1 MSPFTRFRAP
11 VSGRS
16 LRRQQIALVVLALLS
31 LAGYVWMAFWFPLSP
46 FYRQVPLADVRDF
59 TPSLAAGAAYG
70 LLLLVLYGLYWL
82 AFRLTQQG
90 GLRLRMSFVWGTA
103 VLFSLPLLFTYPFN
117 ATDVFR
123 YLIHGRITAFY
134 HTNPYL
140 TPPDAFPQDPFLP
153 LAGEWAGE
161 TSPYGP
167 VWEMGAAAIA
177 ALTGNDLYAGLL
189 LFKLGGLA
197 TFLLCSWLLW
207 LLLADAPPVRR
218 VGLTLLWAW
227 NPALL
232 LVFVVDAHNDALML
246 LWLLLGYWL
255 WRRGYAVMG
264 LIAMFLAVLTKPIA
278 LLPLAFFGLAIWRS
292 LPGRAARVR
301 FLMITAVTTLLLTF
315 FTFLPFG
322 SPFLLAARLAREASH
337 YPGFSPVTLILLF
350 IPEWGALTMERYTLI
365 VNLGRLLFLL
375 LAGWLTWRAWHGRNP
390 LRAAA
395 DIFFAYLLTTPAFR
409 IWYAAWPFPWLLLD
423 EGGQKEAGSP
433 TVVSYRLR
441 VGLWFLL
448 TTQLSVIIYGH
459 LHHYRLGEASFPTHF
474 IGVPLTFGLPFVLAW
489 QRKRSG

>member
-1 MSPFTRFRAP
+1 M
-11 VSGRS
+11 
-16 LRRQQIALVVLALLS
+16 ALAALALLS
-31 LAGYVWMAFWFPLSP
+31 LAGYVRMAFWFPLAP

-70 LLLLVLYGLYWL
+70 LLVVALYGLYWL

-90 GLRLRMSFVWGTA
+90 GLRVGFVLATA
-103 VLFSLPLLFTYPFN
+103 VLFGLPLLFTYPIN

-123 YLIHGRITAFY
+123 YLIHGRITSFY

-153 LAGEWAGE
+153 LAGEWASE

-177 ALTGNDLYAGLL
+177 RLTGNDLYAGLL
-189 LFKLGGLA
+189 LFKLVGLA
-197 TFLLCSWLLW
+197 AFLACGWLLW
-207 LLLADAPPVRR
+207 LLLAEATPVRR
-218 VGLTLLWAW
+218 TGLTLLWAW

-246 LWLLLGYWL
+246 LWLLLGYWV
-255 WRRGYAVMG
+255 WRRGHPEVG
-264 LIAMFLAVLTKPIA
+264 LLVMFLAVLTKPIA
-278 LLPLAFFGLAIWRS
+278 LLPWAFFFLAGWRGLPVGAGRS
-292 LPGRAARVR
+292 RLVWV
-301 FLMITAVTTLLLTF
+301 TAVTTLLLTF

-322 SPFLLAARLAREASH
+322 SPFSLVARLAREAAN

-350 IPEWGALTMERYTLI
+350 IPEWGTLTMEQYNLI
-365 VNLGRLLFLL
+365 LNLGRLLFLL
-375 LAGWLTWRAWHGRNP
+375 LAGWLVWRTWHGRSP

-395 DIFFAYLLTTPAFR
+395 DIFFGYLFTAPAFR
-409 IWYAAWPFPWLLLD
+409 IWYTAWPFPWLLLD
-423 EGGQKEAGSP
+423 EGEGPREGL
-433 TVVSYRLR
+433 SYRLR

-448 TTQLSVIIYGH
+448 TGQLSVIIYSH
-459 LHHYRLGEASFPTHF
+459 LHHYRLDEASFPTHF
-474 IGVPLTFGLPFVLAW
+474 IGVPFTFILPFVLAAADK
-489 QRKRSG
+489 KRISR